1 MPVLEPIVT
10 PPRLSG
16 RLVLT
21 VKKAKKLYD
30 AARIGKMDPYCELK
44 VGDEK
49 KKTSVHKKGDTEPTW
64 EETMEL
70 SLTLPPPTRALTLT
84 HSTTTAAKVCGVV

>member
-1 MPVLEPIVT
+1 MADYPPHHLIWMVTASGASMPVLEPIVT

-44 VGDEK
+44 VGEEK
-49 KKTSVHKKGDTEPTW
+49 KKTAVHKKGDTDPTW
-64 EETMEL
+64 EEKIEL
-70 SLTLPPPTRALTLT
+70 
-84 HSTTTAAKVCGVV
+84 